1 MLVGLAVMGDA
12 GAGRTGRQSGLEVGR
27 AAAALLLAGAMC
39 GLASEVA
46 APRGVRAAEPAVVS
60 LPVQPWQPRVP
71 VLLRPTAPPWSACR
85 GCDLRRADLRGLLL
99 TGVDLRGADLRGADL
114 RGSNLEGADL
124 TGANLRGARLAGAWL
139 SNADL
144 SEADLRDADLRDAV
158 VIQALTPGVQLE
170 GAVLVGAQ
178 ITGSD
183 LVIGGP
189 EERVPPLPPLPGLPG
204 ADQKPRR

>member
-1 MLVGLAVMGDA
+1 MGLAVMGDE
-12 GAGRTGRQSGLEVGR
+12 GAGRTGRLAGR

-39 GLASEVA
+39 GPASELCV
-46 APRGVRAAEPAVVS
+46 PRGVRAAEPAVVS

-71 VLLRPTAPPWSACR
+71 VPMRPTAPAWIACR

-99 TGVDLRGADLRGADL
+99 TGVDLRGADLRG
-114 RGSNLEGADL
+114 SNLEGADL
-124 TGANLRGARLAGAWL
+124 TGANLRRARLAGAWL

-158 VIQALTPGVQLE
+158 VIQALTPGVQLA
-170 GAVLVGAQ
+170 GAMLVGAQ

-189 EERVPPLPPLPGLPG
+189 EERVPPLPALPG

>member
-12 GAGRTGRQSGLEVGR
+12 GAGMVGRQSGREVAR
-27 AAAALLLAGAMC
+27 VAAALLLAGAVS
-39 GLASEVA
+39 GPASSLAV
-46 APRGVRAAEPAVVS
+46 PRGVRAAEPAVVS
-60 LPVQPWQPRVP
+60 LPVQPWQPRGP
-71 VLLRPTAPPWSACR
+71 LALRPTAPAWSACR

-99 TGVDLRGADLRGADL
+99 SGVDLRGADLRGADL

-158 VIQALTPGVQLE
+158 VIQALTPGIQLE

>member
-1 MLVGLAVMGDA
+1 MGLAVMGDP

-39 GLASEVA
+39 GLAFELSVS
-46 APRGVRAAEPAVVS
+46 RGVLAAEPAVVS

-99 TGVDLRGADLRGADL
+99 TGVDLRGADL

-170 GAVLVGAQ
+170 GVVLVGAQ

>member
-1 MLVGLAVMGDA
+1 MGDA
-12 GAGRTGRQSGLEVGR
+12 GAGRTERPAGRRLGR
-27 AAAALLLAGAMC
+27 AAAALLLAGAVS
-39 GLASEVA
+39 GLASSLAV
-46 APRGVRAAEPAVVS
+46 PRGVWAAEPARLS
-60 LPVQPWQPRVP
+60 LPVQPWQLRGP
-71 VLLRPTAPPWSACR
+71 VALRPTAPPWSACR
-85 GCDLRRADLRGLLL
+85 GCDLRRADLHGLLL

-124 TGANLRGARLAGAWL
+124 TGADLRRARLAGAWL

-158 VIQALTPGVQLE
+158 LIQALTPGVQLE

-189 EERVPPLPPLPGLPG
+189 EERVPPLPVLPA

>member
-1 MLVGLAVMGDA
+1 
-12 GAGRTGRQSGLEVGR
+12 
-27 AAAALLLAGAMC
+27 
-39 GLASEVA
+39 
-46 APRGVRAAEPAVVS
+46 
-60 LPVQPWQPRVP
+60 
-71 VLLRPTAPPWSACR
+71 
-85 GCDLRRADLRGLLL
+85 
-99 TGVDLRGADLRGADL
+99 
-114 RGSNLEGADL
+114 
-124 TGANLRGARLAGAWL
+124 
-139 SNADL
+139 
-144 SEADLRDADLRDAV
+144 

>member
-1 MLVGLAVMGDA
+1 MGLAVMGDA
-12 GAGRTGRQSGLEVGR
+12 GAGRTGRLAGR

-39 GLASEVA
+39 GPASELCV
-46 APRGVRAAEPAVVS
+46 PRGVRAAEPAVVS

-71 VLLRPTAPPWSACR
+71 VPMRPTAPAWSSCR

-124 TGANLRGARLAGAWL
+124 TGANLRRARLAGAWL

-158 VIQALTPGVQLE
+158 VIQALTPGVQLA

-189 EERVPPLPPLPGLPG
+189 EERVPPLPALPG

>member
-1 MLVGLAVMGDA
+1 MGDA
-12 GAGRTGRQSGLEVGR
+12 GAGRTGRLAGP
-27 AAAALLLAGAMC
+27 AAAALLLVGAMC
-39 GLASEVA
+39 GPASELCV
-46 APRGVRAAEPAVVS
+46 PRGVRAAEPAVVS
-60 LPVQPWQPRVP
+60 LPVEPWQPGVP
-71 VLLRPTAPPWSACR
+71 APKRRTAPAWSACR

-124 TGANLRGARLAGAWL
+124 TGANLRRARLAGAWL

-158 VIQALTPGVQLE
+158 VIQALTPGVQLA

-189 EERVPPLPPLPGLPG
+189 EERVPPLPALPG

>member
-1 MLVGLAVMGDA
+1 MGLVAMGDA
-12 GAGRTGRQSGLEVGR
+12 GAGRTGRQAGR
-27 AAAALLLAGAMC
+27 VAAALLLAGAM
-39 GLASEVA
+39 GGPASDLCV
-46 APRGVRAAEPAVVS
+46 PRGVGAAEGAVVS

-71 VLLRPTAPPWSACR
+71 VLRRPTAPAWSACR

-124 TGANLRGARLAGAWL
+124 TGANLRRARLAGAWL

-158 VIQALTPGVQLE
+158 VIQALTPGVQLA

-189 EERVPPLPPLPGLPG
+189 EERVPPLPALPG